1 MIWPSH
7 SSPLLSHPPWGASAK
22 HLPHPLHTAFLL
34 EKPSQWKTMH
44 CLHTTQTFKISDSS
58 LVHYIIFKLFFFS
71 QLFLSR
77 RNLMCVR
84 MFSCLV
90 GPTHCNPMDCS
101 LPASSVHGI
110 FQARILEWVAISSSR
125 GIFPT
130 QGSNPR
136 LLHWQADSLP
146 VSHLG
151 SPGISQRSQFC
162 LVQSFFCLCLQCIA
176 PFLYSLD
183 NCALFDFSFEP
194 LPTSAWFFH

>member
-1 MIWPSH
+1 MLALKFILIGSVLVLVAQSCPVLCDPMVCSPPG
-7 SSPLLSHPPWGASAK
+7 SS
-22 HLPHPLHTAFLL
+22 F
-34 EKPSQWKTMH
+34 
-44 CLHTTQTFKISDSS
+44 
-58 LVHYIIFKLFFFS
+58 
-71 QLFLSR
+71 
-77 RNLMCVR
+77 
-84 MFSCLV
+84 
-90 GPTHCNPMDCS
+90 
-101 LPASSVHGI
+101 HGI

-162 LVQSFFCLCLQCIA
+162 LVQSFFCLRLQCIA